1 MHPDG
6 YIPAPKRREFFKLL
20 AIKLLTIETFPG
32 AIGLKQREN
41 QPAQIADCLPQ
52 AFNPNQY

>member
-20 AIKLLTIETFPG
+20 AVKLLTIETFHR
-32 AIGLKQREN
+32 AIGLKRREN
-41 QPAQIADCLPQ
+41 QPAAIADCSPETL
-52 AFNPNQY
+52 NPNQY